1 MSIESDMYDAAQSV
15 LDEADAQLRVL
26 ANRHRA
32 GHPIDLDL
40 YERWCG
46 VACAAVG
53 LVAQIAVL
61 ESHQAGITG
70 GPR

>member
-1 MSIESDMYDAAQSV
+1 MTIESDMYDAAQSV
-15 LDEADAQLRVL
+15 LDEADAQLRAL
-26 ANRHRA
+26 QSRQRA
-32 GHPIDLDL
+32 GHPIDLDI

-61 ESHQAGITG
+61 ESQVAGIIG